1 MVKVIC
7 GDSTEK
13 YSEQVKDALFNY
25 IISNHILPGMYD
37 WDALKDE
44 AEEIIRR
51 IGTDKKE
58 AGLITKGDETE

>member
-1 MVKVIC
+1 
-7 GDSTEK
+7 
-13 YSEQVKDALFNY
+13 
-25 IISNHILPGMYD
+25 MYD
-37 WDALKDE
+37 WDALKEE